1 MKVYGGSG
9 QRSGSQDRYSQN
21 AQRRNA
27 GDSGRS
33 NINNNYSA
41 NNSSRN
47 TGRAPVPPRKPK
59 KKGRGASTAFI
70 ILLAIVAGAY
80 LYWHFT
86 TKPPEMSV
94 EPSPTKNAAT
104 QTAGPQT
111 SAQLSNSSG
120 REAGRYYTVLVVGED
135 QIQSNTDTIM
145 VARYDT
151 VQHTANI
158 VSIPRDTLVNI
169 STSVKKINNIFCS
182 KDGGITALMKEV
194 KNICGFTPDSYVVI
208 NTDEFEKIIDT
219 LGGVYFD
226 VPVNMDYE
234 DPTQNLSIHIKKG
247 YQWLNGENALK
258 VFRFRHTY
266 ATGDIGRLDVQH
278 DLIKACASQML
289 KLGNI
294 TKLYEAAKI
303 ISDSTQTNLSY
314 GNMQWY
320 ASEFMKMNMD
330 NINIMT
336 MPGNYSCSIRGG
348 SYVSISVDEWM
359 TMVNQYLNPY
369 IAPITAKDCNI
380 LYQVAPD
387 SSYTLKA
394 SNYVVTNGGKVA
406 GGLNSFYSY

>member
-1 MKVYGGSG
+1 VKVFGGNG
-9 QRSGSQDRYSQN
+9 QRLN
-21 AQRRNA
+21 AQDSISQSAPRRNA
-27 GDSGRS
+27 ASTGRS
-33 NINNNYSA
+33 DINVNHNGNNNQSGA
-41 NNSSRN
+41 KK
-47 TGRAPVPPRKPK
+47 GAVPPKKPK
-59 KKGRGASTAFI
+59 NKGRGVLIALAI
-70 ILLAIVAGAY
+70 ILALVGGVY
-80 LYWHFT
+80 SYWHFT
-86 TKPPEMSV
+86 TKPPDTSV
-94 EPSPTKNAAT
+94 DADPVKDTT

-111 SAQLSNSSG
+111 SAQISNSEL

-151 VQHTANI
+151 VENTVNI

-169 STSVKKINNIFCS
+169 SAGVKKINNIYCS
-182 KDGGITALMKEV
+182 SDGGIDALMKEV
-194 KNICGFTPDSYVVI
+194 KNICGFTPDSYVVV
-208 NTDEFEKIIDT
+208 NTNEFEKIIDT

-234 DPTQNLSIHIKKG
+234 DPTQNLNIHIKKG
-247 YQWLNGENALK
+247 YQWLSGENALK

-266 ATGDIGRLDVQH
+266 AMGDIDRLNVQH

-303 ISDSTQTNLSY
+303 VSDSTLTNLSY

-330 NINIMT
+330 NISIMT
-336 MPGNYSCSIRGG
+336 LPGNYSCSIRGV
-348 SYVSISVDEWM
+348 SYVSINVDEWL
-359 TMVNQYLNPY
+359 TMVNQYINPY
-369 IAPITAKDCNI
+369 IAPITAENCNI

-387 SSYTLKA
+387 SSYTLNS
-394 SNYVVTNGGKVA
+394 SNYVVTNGAKVA
-406 GGLNSFYSY
+406 GGLKSFYSS

>member
-1 MKVYGGSG
+1 MKVFGGNG
-9 QRSGSQDRYSQN
+9 QRVSSQDNQSQS
-21 AQRRNA
+21 APVQRA
-27 GDSGRS
+27 GNTGRS
-33 NINNNYSA
+33 NINNNYKG
-41 NNSSRN
+41 NNSSNAVRY
-47 TGRAPVPPRKPK
+47 APAPPPKPK
-59 KKGRGASTAFI
+59 KKGKGALTAFI
-70 ILLAIVAGAY
+70 IILAIVGFAY
-80 LYWHFT
+80 CYWHFT
-86 TKPPEMSV
+86 TKPPETSTENNTV
-94 EPSPTKNAAT
+94 KTPT

-111 SAQLSNSSG
+111 SSQISNSSS

-151 VQHTANI
+151 QQHTANI

-169 STSVKKINNIFCS
+169 PASVKKINNIYCS
-182 KDGGITALMKEV
+182 KDGGIDALMKEV

-303 ISDSTQTNLSY
+303 ISDSTLTNLSY

-336 MPGNYSCSIRGG
+336 MPGNYGCSIRGG
-348 SYVSISVDEWM
+348 SYVSISVDEWL
-359 TMVNQYLNPY
+359 TMDNQYLNPY
-369 IAPITAKDCNI
+369 TAPITAKECNI

-394 SNYVVTNGGKVA
+394 SNYAVTNGGKVA